1 MVIITNNPMVR
12 DKFDTLFID
21 GAYADV
27 LASVKKAVIDK
38 HWTLLTHPLSGSLKP
53 NETYYRTVF
62 LDNTHLQYIDM
73 QSLEYIEA
81 AIRVYDKFMRDK
93 PRPQWP
99 AKVLADF
106 AFIDFDIAQSTLQR
120 MGQDAAR
127 LTKGG
132 GSWQ

>member
-1 MVIITNNPMVR
+1 M
-12 DKFDTLFID
+12 FID

-120 MGQDAAR
+120 MGQDATR

-132 GSWQ
+132 GS